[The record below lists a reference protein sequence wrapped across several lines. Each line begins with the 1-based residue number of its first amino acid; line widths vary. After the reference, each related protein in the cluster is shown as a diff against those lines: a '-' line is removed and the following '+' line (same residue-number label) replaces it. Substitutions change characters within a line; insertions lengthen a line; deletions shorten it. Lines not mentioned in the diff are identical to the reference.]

1 MKPATLRPPSI
12 GDKDGCRTTVVSC
25 GYYRDGMLL
34 GGHKQFQ
41 NNCPICSVIKVK
53 YEHNR

>member
-12 GDKDGCRTTVVSC
+12 GDKDGWRTIVAPC
-25 GYYRDGMLL
+25 GYYRDGKLL
-34 GGHKQFQ
+34 AGHKQFQ

-53 YEHNR
+53 YEQNR